1 MGGEVAGG
9 EVVAVG
15 AELGLEVSTQRPVPK
30 LRLRYRGGGGGGGG
44 GGACALTFLLVG
56 GGGLGTYAGGGSGHL
71 EYRAELQVAAGTEM
85 TARVG
90 GPGQETVLSLGSR
103 ATFTAAPGQD

>member
-1 MGGEVAGG
+1 MA
-9 EVVAVG
+9 G
-15 AELGLEVSTQRPVPK
+15 AEHQQLLLNTSRATTTITVTG
-30 LRLRYRGGGGGGGG
+30 GGGGGGGG

-90 GPGQETVLSLGSR
+90 GPGQETLLSLGSR